1 MPAKS
6 PFPDRRE
13 VLAATAAVAASSLSP
28 RQRTQRP
35 QATKSARSR
44 LMSRK
49 TSASSCAG
57 ASWRPAGLSG
67 KRSRITHKACRL
79 RAYHKLILLQPN
91 KGGPLRPGNSRNSS
105 QKRFARAS
113 DHCAHK
119 GG

>member
-57 ASWRPAGLSG
+57 TSWLPAGLSG

-91 KGGPLRPGNSRNSS
+91 KGGHFAAWEQPQLFSEEVRAGFRPLRT
-105 QKRFARAS
+105 
-113 DHCAHK
+113 
-119 GG
+119 